1 MVRVHSGLPY
11 HPSVYDISRYSL
23 QSKTK
28 VYVVVSAVTVI
39 RAGVALRFTT
49 VFTTVCS
56 NPAPEIGQG

>member
-1 MVRVHSGLPY
+1 
-11 HPSVYDISRYSL
+11 
-23 QSKTK
+23 
-28 VYVVVSAVTVI
+28 VVVSAVTVI